1 MSGVSVKTS
10 HRGRILFPQR
20 TLMTNALSLLPSED
34 RRDLVRSYI
43 EQLNDRTLLLICKLY
58 SLGKTDRDVCDALHL
73 TPDTLASLK
82 QTIAEG
88 ILAHMQGH

>member
-1 MSGVSVKTS
+1 
-10 HRGRILFPQR
+10 
-20 TLMTNALSLLPSED
+20 MTNALSLLPSED

-43 EQLNDRTLLLICKLY
+43 EQLNDRTLLL
-58 SLGKTDRDVCDALHL
+58 DALHL